1 MIRIATRASDLARWQ
16 ANTVAERLQSL
27 DSSRSA
33 TFVTHV
39 TRGDRETNDPLS
51 AIGGTGV
58 FTAEIDRALL
68 REEADVAVHS
78 LKDLP
83 LRMTEGLVLAAIPE
97 RGSVEDVLVAA
108 QGATLAELPAGA
120 RIGTSSPRRE
130 HIVRAL
136 RPDLSIVD
144 VRGNVPTRL
153 NRVGDDLDALLLA
166 RAGLMRLGLGHRI
179 TEILGPPHWLPA
191 PGQGALGIVVR
202 ESDAEHRRIVAAL
215 DHGPTRAAVETER
228 AVLAALGG
236 GCSMPLG
243 VSAARTASGW
253 RIASVLFDD
262 DGVRHDDT
270 REGTDPSALARAS
283 ADALLA
289 KGAFR

>member
-1 MIRIATRASDLARWQ
+1 VIRIATRASDLAKWQ
-16 ANTVAERLQSL
+16 AGFVADRLRAL
-27 DSSRSA
+27 DASRST

-39 TRGDRETNDPLS
+39 TQGDRERNDPLS

-68 REEADVAVHS
+68 RNEADVAVHS

-83 LRMTEGLVLAAIPE
+83 LRAADGLVLAAIPE
-97 RGSVEDVLVAA
+97 RGPVEDVLVAA
-108 QGATLAELPAGA
+108 NGATIEELPSGA
-120 RIGTSSPRRE
+120 RVGTSSPRRE
-130 HIVRAL
+130 RILRAI

-153 NRVGDDLDALLLA
+153 DRVGHDLDAVLLA
-166 RAGLMRLGLGHRI
+166 RAGRLRLGLGERV
-179 TEILGPPHWLPA
+179 TEVLGPPQWLPA
-191 PGQGALGIVVR
+191 PGQGALAVVVR
-202 ESDAEHRRIVAAL
+202 ESDEEHRRIVAAL
-215 DHGPTRAAVETER
+215 DHAPTRAAVETER

-243 VSAARTASGW
+243 VSATRVGAGW
-253 RIASVLFDD
+253 RVASVLFDD
-262 DGVRHDDT
+262 DGVRHDDA
-270 REGTDPSALARAS
+270 REGTDPLALARAS